1 MNETLLKDVITVLT
15 LFDTAS
21 KHHSTDKECSL
32 HMASATKYQI
42 TKHFQVLA
50 TNSNIIKEFK
60 TYLKNVE
67 ELFSNK
73 EMNRVATLLDQKFKR
88 IVTKVMTEE
97 EINETLKNL
106 DSMIDDLPLIRPDFL
121 NSNQNI
127 PLEPPQKK
135 RKIHKDFSGFI
146 RN

>member
-1 MNETLLKDVITVLT
+1 MLQLVSTSIKDITTLSASEQDKKLQRKLFDLNETLLKDVITVLT
-15 LFDTAS
+15 LFGTAS

-67 ELFSNK
+67 QLFSNK
-73 EMNRVATLLDQKFKR
+73 
-88 IVTKVMTEE
+88 
-97 EINETLKNL
+97 
-106 DSMIDDLPLIRPDFL
+106 
-121 NSNQNI
+121 
-127 PLEPPQKK
+127 
-135 RKIHKDFSGFI
+135 
-146 RN
+146 